1 MSLIDRR
8 TKLKARRIFRKQK
21 RKAEEVG
28 EQADQNFNRLFFRRF
43 DRLQAVRRFVAVWVV
58 LVLMLGLGALW
69 QVRALD
75 KYYLES
81 TPIAGGVY
89 REGIIGTFTNSNPM
103 FATSAV
109 DTSVSKLIYSGLFK
123 ISPQGEVLGDL
134 AASIDTDDRGSIYT
148 VKLRDNI
155 YWQDGEKFDS
165 DDVIFTYKAIQ
176 NPATKSSLRS
186 SWTGVKIT
194 APDKS
199 TVVFTLPNP
208 FSSFPYALTNG
219 IVPEHILGELDLEDL
234 RSSKFNTVAPL
245 GTGQFKQTALEV
257 SGADKENR
265 QERIALAK
273 NDGYYGE
280 KPGPNS
286 VVIRS
291 YVDEEKMIKDFE
303 DKVIQSMVG
312 LTSVSDNLKDQEFV
326 DLQQS
331 TLTSSVMVFMNNSNE
346 ILSDKK
352 IRQALIHST
361 NVQDIR
367 KSLGYDAVSADSP
380 FLKSQFAYDPEIVQL
395 SYDPVKA
402 EALFDET
409 GWVKGEDGM
418 RNKDGSKLTLRLVS
432 QSLSEYA
439 SIAQKLQEE
448 WGKVGVHVE
457 AVLQPEEEIQS
468 SALIRHDYDVLLY
481 GISIGYDPDVFAYWH
496 SSQSDPNSSNLNLSE
511 YSNGIADTALEAGRT
526 RVDESLRKVKY
537 APFLTQ
543 WREDAP
549 AIALYQPRF
558 VMVTRGTFEGFNS
571 EFMSSATDRYWSI
584 SEWKIR
590 NDELVKQN

>member
-28 EQADQNFNRLFFRRF
+28 EHADQNINKLFFRRF
-43 DRLQAVRRFVAVWVV
+43 DRLQAVRRFVAVWTV

-75 KYYLES
+75 KFYLES
-81 TPIAGGVY
+81 TPVAGGVY

-103 FATSAV
+103 FATSSV

-123 ISPQGEVLGDL
+123 VSPRGDILGDL
-134 AASIDTDDRGSIYT
+134 ATSIDVDERGSVYT
-148 VKLRDNI
+148 VKLKDNI
-155 YWQDGEKFDS
+155 YWQDGEKFNAE
-165 DDVIFTYKAIQ
+165 DVVYTYKTIQ
-176 NPATKSSLRS
+176 NPATKSPLRS
-186 SWTGVKIT
+186 SWSGVRVT
-194 APDKS
+194 SPDEN

-219 IVPEHILGELDLEDL
+219 IVPEHILGDLDLEDL
-234 RSSKFNTVAPL
+234 RSSKFNTVSPV
-245 GTGQFKQTALEV
+245 GTGQFKQSALEV

-265 QERIALAK
+265 QERIALSK

-286 VVIRS
+286 IVIRS
-291 YVDEEKMIKDFE
+291 YIDEEKMIKDFD
-303 DKVIQSMVG
+303 DKIIQSMVG
-312 LTSVSDNLKDQEFV
+312 LTSVSDSLKEQEFV
-326 DLQQS
+326 DLQES
-331 TLTSSVMVFMNNSNE
+331 TLTSSVMVFLNNSNA
-346 ILSDKK
+346 ILKDKK
-352 IRQALIHST
+352 IRQALVQST
-361 NVQDIR
+361 NTQDIR
-367 KSLGYDAVSADSP
+367 QGLGYDTVSVDSP
-380 FLKSQFAYDPEIVQL
+380 FLKNQFAYNPEIVQL
-395 SYDPVKA
+395 SYDPAKA
-402 EALFDET
+402 EAILDEV
-409 GWVKGEDGM
+409 GWVKGEDGI
-418 RNKDGSKLTLRLVS
+418 RYKDDKKLSLRLVS

-439 SIAQKLQEE
+439 AITQKLQEE
-448 WGKVGVHVE
+448 WGKVGVHVD

-511 YSNGIADTALEAGRT
+511 YVNEISDIALEAGRT
-526 RVDESLRKVKY
+526 RIDESLRKVKY
-537 APFLTQ
+537 APFLSQ
-543 WREDAP
+543 WKEDAP

-558 VMVTRGTFEGFNS
+558 VMVTRGVFEGFSS

-584 SEWKIR
+584 SDWKIR